1 MKDYIV
7 YKCKVCHK
15 YFILLT
21 EEVRMTEEKGDH
33 ITCPHKGH
41 RDIIVTGAYDSI
53 KECMSHSSYKRD
65 KGSMRQIK

>member
-7 YKCKVCHK
+7 YKCRVCHK

-21 EEVRMTEEKGDH
+21 EEVRMTESKGDY

-41 RDIIVTGAYDSI
+41 RDIIVTGAYDSV
-53 KECMSHSSYKRD
+53 KECMGHSSYKRD